1 MRKDAFDDVACP
13 FNYDVEL
20 YKAREALKKKIG
32 MYVSE
37 KQGESYREL
46 APQFG
51 ISPAALC
58 AIAKKYSR
66 ERKLGRPSGRDSRAT
81 FDVSHVINGKEYKT
95 QVTVTAAR
103 ERRVSVASMRH
114 GLRTYF
120 HTTDISRA
128 KSVSTGRRAVYDYDE
143 LWKGR

>member
-13 FNYDVEL
+13 FKYDVEL
-20 YKAREALKKKIG
+20 HKAREALKEKIG

-66 ERKLGRPSGRDSRAT
+66 ERKPGRPSGRDSRAT
-81 FDVSHVINGKEYKT
+81 FDVSHVINGKKYKT